1 MNDTISFGSPVI
13 STDYHVPVEQP
24 ETAQVQYNVPA
35 VNTPVEPI
43 TPSVEEPCIPELYAY
58 VKEIPAVQSPV
69 GSDDLFFDIIL
80 NVSCEGKSTT
90 LVKKIKMCKKT
101 LYQELMASSQQ
112 PVTYVE
118 SKTEDKSDLKR
129 YRELAGISHPKNYV

>member
-1 MNDTISFGSPVI
+1 MNDTISFTSQPVI
-13 STDYHVPVEQP
+13 STDYHTPVEQP
-24 ETAQVQYNVPA
+24 EVA
-35 VNTPVEPI
+35 PVEYSPQ
-43 TPSVEEPCIPELYAY
+43 PEVQPCPELYAY
-58 VKEIPAVQSPV
+58 VKEIPSTQNPE

-80 NVSCEGKSTT
+80 NVSCEGKNATI
-90 LVKKIKMCKKT
+90 VKKIKMCKKT
-101 LYQELMASSQQ
+101 LYQELLNSCQQ